1 MQHSAAAGLRPS
13 FGFVHGALHNAE
25 NSCLAAA
32 LITGSLK
39 MVKPVGGGLERQ
51 FGLLPSQ
58 RQCAR
63 IKSKLKTLRPLDL
76 GLLDMILQE
85 TLHQNATVVCVYI
98 HIYIYV
104 YIYMHTAYIVLASCI
119 FLYTLFFR
127 SPAAFMIQVSCRA
140 FWCHVTAQ
148 MPKQGNGAL
157 GIGPGG
163 GAGCLSGW
171 FSFYGR

>member
-98 HIYIYV
+98 HIYICI
-104 YIYMHTAYIVLASCI
+104 YIYICTQHI
-119 FLYTLFFR
+119 
-127 SPAAFMIQVSCRA
+127 
-140 FWCHVTAQ
+140 
-148 MPKQGNGAL
+148 
-157 GIGPGG
+157 
-163 GAGCLSGW
+163 
-171 FSFYGR
+171 